1 MRGAGEDWLID
12 LRGKHGRAVI
22 GLLGKEQREF
32 ARRMHE
38 VQGTGMVSLQNAGE
52 GAWQSRWHWEH

>member
-1 MRGAGEDWLID
+1 MID
-12 LRGKHGRAVI
+12 LLGKLKRSWESMDGAVI

-38 VQGTGMVSLQNAGE
+38 VQGTGMLSV
-52 GAWQSRWHWEH
+52 

>member
-1 MRGAGEDWLID
+1 MID
-12 LRGKHGRAVI
+12 LLGRSWESMKGAVI

-38 VQGTGMVSLQNAGE
+38 VQGMGMTSVAGAE
-52 GAWQSRWHWEH
+52 NIR